1 MKKKL
6 LQISLLIIGLLAI
19 IVPSSVQAQFNPSA
33 PWMKTESVTAKKNK
47 SALTMNQMVADFEAY
62 WKTHDKNKK
71 GSGYKPFKRWEYQW
85 RDKMH
90 PDGTFLTNNEMLE
103 VFKNKKKLKAST
115 SRSSALAKTSNWQAV
130 GPFTHA
136 NTGSWSSGQGR
147 INTVYVDPKNANIIY
162 VGAPAGGIWKS
173 TNAGAN
179 WSPLTDQLPQIGV
192 SGIVTDPNNSNVIYI
207 VTGDKDAGDSNCIGV
222 YKSENGGATW
232 NATGLTFNTQ
242 VIASDIYIHP
252 TNGNILWVATSEGV
266 FKTTNAGAT
275 WTNVLSGFIRD
286 IKIKPGDPNTVY
298 AVDRSVFYKST
309 NGGNSFT
316 AVASG
321 LSLADNTGRLV
332 IDVTPANANYVYALA
347 ADRNGGFLGVY
358 RSTNSGSSF
367 TKTAESNNLLESN
380 QSWYD
385 LSLAVSRTNAEVVFT
400 GCLNI
405 WKSNNGGGSFTKVSN
420 WDEPKTS
427 TYTHADI
434 HFLRYYGNKLYC
446 GSDGGIY
453 ESTNDGAT
461 FTDKTAGLQ
470 ISQLYKI
477 AVSKQSSG
485 NMVGGLQ
492 DNGGHAYS
500 GGQWK
505 NYYGADGM
513 DTGIDP
519 NNSSK
524 YYGFIQ
530 NGGVMYVTTDAG
542 NSLGSYVVAPVAERA
557 TGDDGGNWVTPLV
570 VNSAGEVFAGYK
582 KVYKLNGGN
591 WDANSTNTFD
601 GDLENIV
608 IDPSNNNN
616 MYVSDATG
624 LHKSTNKGVNFSQV
638 YTFPANVRDIR
649 VHSSNSAIVY
659 VVTEGTA
666 GQVYQSTNGGTSF
679 TSISNG
685 LPAIGKT
692 VIVHQAQNA
701 TNPLYLGTDLG
712 VYYRDDANTTWTPF
726 DTNLPNVKVNDLEIN
741 YVDNNITAA
750 TYGRGVWRASI
761 GSSSDTVAP
770 TAPTG
775 LVASG
780 TTATATILKWN
791 AATDNVGVTGYDV
804 YRGTTL
810 VTTVTGTT
818 YTVTGLTAA
827 TAYSFSVKAKD
838 AAGNVSAAS
847 NVVNVTTLNAVGY
860 CLPQSSSFIVYII
873 NNFKFNTI
881 NNNNSASFN
890 YGDFTNISTEAKRG
904 TAYNLS
910 ITPQSFSGDRTFGY
924 SVWIDYN
931 KDGDF
936 TDAGEQVFSRLAAST
951 LSPVTA
957 SITIPTTATL
967 GTTRLRVSL
976 NNGAIPTS
984 CQVVEGQYHDY
995 NVNITQNV
1003 TPTQLI
1009 ANGNYVIKSQTNA
1022 FLQALSG
1029 DIPLTSPAT
1038 ENGNNTKW
1046 NFKHLGNDI
1055 YEIKSVAFPTQRLE
1069 VINGLTGP
1077 AQKVGIT
1084 SYTGAA
1090 DSMKWKASK
1099 VGNSFM
1105 FEPVHN
1111 LGFALDA
1118 WAANPAVVHIYTKDI
1133 QNTNQLF
1140 NLTATTVSTQLIAN
1154 GTYKM
1159 KSQSNAFLIASENNA
1174 DLTSSLTDNDQY
1186 SKWKFTHLGSDVYE
1200 IRSTAYATQPRLE
1213 VVNGLTGDL
1222 SYVGVT
1228 DYLGAADSMKWKAT
1242 KVGNSFVFE
1251 PVHNLG
1257 FALNAWA
1264 ANDDAVM
1271 IYTKDITNTD
1281 ELFNLIPASGVAAAI
1296 VIKETVSNA
1305 IRSEFRVYPNP
1316 FEDGFNFNL
1325 NGKVNP
1331 SDVLLYDAQ
1340 GKTQAISVQN
1350 TDGINYSVSTNG
1362 LPRGIYFLKIN
1373 TINEHKTVKLIKE

>member
-6 LQISLLIIGLLAI
+6 LQISLFVIGLFA
-19 IVPSSVQAQFNPSA
+19 IVPSKVQAQFNPNA
-33 PWMKTESVTAKKNK
+33 PWMQTESSNAKKSK
-47 SALTMNQMVADFEAY
+47 SQLTMDQMVADFETY
-62 WKTHDKNKK
+62 WKTHDKSKK

-90 PDGTFLTNNEMLE
+90 PDGTFLTNKQLWD
-103 VFKNKKKLKAST
+103 VFENKKQIKTSKASN
-115 SRSSALAKTSNWQAV
+115 ALARVSNWQPV
-130 GPFTHA
+130 GPFTHT

-147 INTVYVDPKNANIIY
+147 VNTVYVDPKNANIIY
-162 VGAPAGGIWKS
+162 AGAPAGGIWKS
-173 TNAGAN
+173 TNAGTS
-179 WSPLTDQLPQIGV
+179 WTPLTDQLPQIGV

-298 AVDRSVFYKST
+298 AVDRSTLYKST
-309 NGGNSFT
+309 NAGDSFT
-316 AVASG
+316 AVTSG
-321 LSLADNTGRLV
+321 LPDAGTTGRLV
-332 IDVTPANANYVYALA
+332 IDVTPANTNYVYVLA
-347 ADRNGGFLGVY
+347 ANRDGGFLGVY

-405 WKSNNGGGSFTKVSN
+405 WKSVNGGASFSQVNK
-420 WDEPKTS
+420 WDEPTS
-427 TYTHADI
+427 PTYTHADI

-542 NSLGSYVVAPVAERA
+542 NSSGSYVVAPVAERA
-557 TGDDGGNWVTPLV
+557 TGDDGGNWVTPLA

-582 KVYKLNGGN
+582 KVYKLNGSDWSSHSN
-591 WDANSTNTFD
+591 NTFD
-601 GDLENIV
+601 GDLENMV

-624 LHKSTNKGVNFSQV
+624 LYKSTNKGVNFSLAF
-638 YTFPANVRDIR
+638 TFPDNVRDIR

-666 GQVYQSTNGGTSF
+666 GLVYQSTNGGASF
-679 TSISNG
+679 TNISNG

-692 VIVHQAQNA
+692 VIVHQAQDSS
-701 TNPLYLGTDLG
+701 NPLYLGTDLG

-726 DTNLPNVKVNDLEIN
+726 DTNLPNVKVLDLDIN
-741 YVDNNITAA
+741 YVDKNITAA

-761 GSSSDTVAP
+761 SASSDTVAP

-775 LVASG
+775 LAASG
-780 TTATATILKWN
+780 TTATSTVLKWN
-791 AATDNVGVTGYDV
+791 ASTDNVGVTGYDI

-818 YTVTGLTAA
+818 YTVSGLTAA

-838 AAGNVSAAS
+838 AAGNVSASS
-847 NVVNVTTLNAVGY
+847 NVVNVTTLNTVGY
-860 CLPQSSSFIVYII
+860 CLTQSGSFIVYII

-890 YGDFTNISTEAKRG
+890 YGDFTSITAEAKRG

-924 SVWIDYN
+924 GVWIDYN

-951 LSPVTA
+951 VTPVTA
-957 SITIPTTATL
+957 SITIPTTAAL

-976 NNGAIPTS
+976 NNDAIPTP
-984 CQVVEGQYHDY
+984 CQVVDGQYQDY
-995 NVNITQNV
+995 TVNITQDV
-1003 TPTQLI
+1003 VATQLI
-1009 ANGNYVIKSQTNA
+1009 ADGNYTIKSQTNV

-1029 DIPLTSPAT
+1029 NAPLTSTAS

-1046 NFKHLGNDI
+1046 NFKHLGNNV
-1055 YEIKSVAFPTQRLE
+1055 YEIKSIAFSGQRLE
-1069 VINGLTGP
+1069 VVNGLTGRG
-1077 AQKVGIT
+1077 QKVGIT
-1084 SYTGAA
+1084 SYALAG
-1090 DSMKWKASK
+1090 DNLKWKATK
-1099 VGNSFM
+1099 VGNSFV

-1111 LGFALDA
+1111 LGFAVDA
-1118 WAANPAVVHIYTKDI
+1118 WAANPAVVHIYDKNT

-1140 NLTATTVSTQLIAN
+1140 NLTATSVSSQLIAN

-1159 KSQSNAFLIASENNA
+1159 KSQSNAFLIASANNA
-1174 DLTSSLTDNDQY
+1174 PLTSNLTDNDQY
-1186 SKWKFTHLGSDVYE
+1186 SKWKFIHLGNDIYE
-1200 IRSTAYATQPRLE
+1200 IRSTAYASQPRLE

-1222 SYVGVT
+1222 NNVGVT
-1228 DYLGAADSMKWKAT
+1228 DYVGAADSMKWKAT

-1257 FALNAWA
+1257 FALNAWS
-1264 ANDDAVM
+1264 ANNDAVM
-1271 IYTKDITNTD
+1271 IYTKDTANTD
-1281 ELFNLIPASGVAAAI
+1281 ELFNLIPASGVAIAANEI
-1296 VIKETVSNA
+1296 MSDAITSEIK
-1305 IRSEFRVYPNP
+1305 IYPNP

-1325 NGKVNP
+1325 NAKVLT
-1331 SDVLLYDAQ
+1331 SDVLLYNIE
-1340 GKTQAISVQN
+1340 GKTQHISVEN
-1350 TDGINYSVSTNG
+1350 TDGNNYKVNTDG
-1362 LPRGIYFLKIN
+1362 LPRGLYFLKISTSTDTK
-1373 TINEHKTVKLIKE
+1373 TIKIVKQ